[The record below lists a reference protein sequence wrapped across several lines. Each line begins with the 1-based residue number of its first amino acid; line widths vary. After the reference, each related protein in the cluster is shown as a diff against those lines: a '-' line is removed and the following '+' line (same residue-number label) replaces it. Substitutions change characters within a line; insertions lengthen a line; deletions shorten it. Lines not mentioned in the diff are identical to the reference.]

1 MIKLVGA
8 KMNNE
13 NNMALK
19 AFIKASKN
27 LDIQLPEEVLIKIYE
42 IEERNQFKK
51 SSERGNVNKEIE
63 KLILS
68 STASS

>member
-1 MIKLVGA
+1 
-8 KMNNE
+8 MNDE

-19 AFIKASKN
+19 AFIKAGEN
-27 LDIQLPEEVLIKIYE
+27 LDIGLPEDVLIKIYE

-51 SSERGNVNKEIE
+51 SSERLNVHREIE

-68 STASS
+68 SMASS